1 MNLKELRDRLGLRG
15 DDGLTAK
22 ERKAIAEEYIRK
34 VAGPLTEQE
43 KEALAAWRERRLD

>member
-1 MNLKELRDRLGLRG
+1 MNLNELRELLGGRG
-15 DDGLTAK
+15 DDGLTRK

-43 KEALAAWRERRLD
+43 KEALAAWRERRLN

>member
-1 MNLKELRDRLGLRG
+1 MNLRELRERLGGRG

-34 VAGPLTEQE
+34 VAGALTEQE
-43 KEALAAWRERRLD
+43 KEALAAWRERRLG

>member
-1 MNLKELRDRLGLRG
+1 MNLNELRELLGGRG
-15 DDGLTAK
+15 DDGLTAR

-43 KEALAAWRERRLD
+43 KEALAAWRERRLN